1 MLLSEIAAL
10 LDPAPLPME
19 TGYERLPDGV
29 LHVAVRTDMHNCS
42 GEMFEWW
49 FRFRPDTQQ
58 YVWWHPVDHQFS
70 DWAGTLSAE
79 THVGSEHIVIE
90 QLTGLPAQDLLV
102 QFCHPAEFFD
112 AEDYRAARAER
123 RVFAAVVARFGM
135 GHQPARADNGA
146 VIGGRLIHIGRDTPW
161 GMVLRSHI
169 FVGADLP
176 AAGASPAAVA
186 REIPD
191 AFGVAAVQH
200 VYNEFTFLSRFLPSL
215 YAGEHRDKVS
225 VPLPW

>member
-90 QLTGLPAQDLLV
+90 EFTGLPAQDLV
-102 QFCHPAEFFD
+102 IQFRDPSEFFD
-112 AEDYRAARAER
+112 ADAYARAREAR
-123 RVFAAVVARFGM
+123 TVTAAVLGRVAIGRDP
-135 GHQPARADNGA
+135 QRTPDGA
-146 VIGGRLIHIGRDTPW
+146 VLGGRLLHVGRDTPW
-161 GMVLRSHI
+161 GFALRSH
-169 FVGADLP
+169 FYLGADLP
-176 AAGASPAAVA
+176 AAGASPADVE
-186 REIPD
+186 REVPT
-191 AFGVAAVQH
+191 AFGIALLQH
-200 VYNEFTFLSRFLPSL
+200 AYNEFTFLSRFLPSL
-215 YAGEHRDKVS
+215 YIGEHRDKIPVS
-225 VPLPW
+225 LPW